1 MSEPNQQPTPPTE
14 PRLPWRKLIDR
25 NSEDF
30 TVDDMP
36 DDPRDPAKKLDLT
49 VRIERV
55 DQFAKVKSV
64 QNGRTKETKCP
75 KLYFAGIPKPLAVK
89 VTLAKQITT
98 VLGSKYP
105 IDWQGQLITLTV
117 MYDEMCFGT
126 PTDVVRVL
134 QRRATE
140 EDWKRCQKGYKPP
153 PFNLEMALKS
163 FADARTTDEI
173 KTIRVNMRVP
183 AEHKETVLKAWET
196 AHAALVAAEKGEQPY
211 DPDAEGDAL

>member
-1 MSEPNQQPTPPTE
+1 MSAQTKTE

-153 PFNLEMALKS
+153 PFDLDQALKS
-163 FADARTTDEI
+163 IADARNTDELETW
-173 KTIRVNMRVP
+173 KANLRGVP
-183 AEHKETVLKAWET
+183 KDKVDSVRDAYVARKAVLE
-196 AHAALVAAEKGEQPY
+196 AAEKGEQPY